1 MAPEI
6 IEQLPDGYDAKVDI
20 WSLGIMA
27 IEMATGKPPYHKY
40 EPMKVSNKFKILH
53 RNGRTGLGP

>member
-6 IEQLPDGYDAKVDI
+6 IEQPPDGYNEKVDI
-20 WSLGIMA
+20 WSLGIMV

-40 EPMKVSNKFKILH
+40 EPMKVRNQSNIFCFK
-53 RNGRTGLGP
+53 